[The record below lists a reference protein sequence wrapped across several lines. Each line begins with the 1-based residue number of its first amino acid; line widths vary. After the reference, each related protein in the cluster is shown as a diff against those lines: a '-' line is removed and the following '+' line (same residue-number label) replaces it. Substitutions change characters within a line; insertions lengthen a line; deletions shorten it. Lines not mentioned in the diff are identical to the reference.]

1 MSQYTK
7 FQSVESGPFTP
18 QLNRLTFK
26 LPSGV
31 NVDMN
36 ESYINLNTRIITTG
50 GDPGS
55 VSSVRVRYLQ
65 QDGENASIAPGP
77 AALVKRSR
85 LSCETFG
92 LLEEINRPDV
102 FFSNLNT
109 LTKSVDELKTQFKN
123 PIQVFDYT
131 NQLCTAHRELHIGTV
146 MSLEKSAP
154 LRLPISQCLM
164 LGSKVVNGTDLG
176 EMTVELELQLS
187 RWGAEQL
194 LGEGQN
200 FGASSSNLKKFDDIA
215 GIGTYNTLV
224 SKTSYNR
231 EEDIP
236 FFVGQSLAI
245 VVGTSTGGINPA
257 EFNIVESVFRDPSSG
272 FLTLT
277 FTENIAVF
285 ASETDSWVNISI
297 DGRNVAS
304 TTLIFDS
311 AEMVVKMVQDA
322 PPMKKITYSTITT
335 EIDNALSQ
343 TDFEKQYQLEPTCFN
358 LWVMTP
364 NDDEDL
370 SSSSNASNYRLRVNN
385 VDKTNR
391 NVDLSSSLYYDELG
405 KSMRNTGRTLKNT
418 NVAMPLCDTQEESQT
433 FVNDTLTIITTPIEM
448 TPMPKPLNIQ
458 INSTPNGLRKVILF
472 KEVMKSF

>member
-7 FQSVESGPFTP
+7 FQSVESGPFTN

-26 LPSGV
+26 LPAGL

-36 ESYINLNTRIITTG
+36 ESYINLNTRILTTG

-65 QDGENASIAPGP
+65 QDGETASIAPSA

-102 FFSNLNT
+102 FFSNLET
-109 LTKSVDELKTQFKN
+109 LTKSIDEMKTQFKN
-123 PIQVFDYT
+123 PIQTFDYT
-131 NQLCTAHRELHIGTV
+131 NQLGDSHRELHIGTT
-146 MSLEKSAP
+146 MSIEKSAP
-154 LRLPISQCLM
+154 LRLPMNKCLM

-176 EMTVELELQLS
+176 EMTIELELQIS

-200 FGASSSNLKKFDDIA
+200 FGASSFSLKEFENIA
-215 GIGTYNTLV
+215 GLGTYNSLV
-224 SKTSYNR
+224 SKVSYSR

-236 FFVGQSLAI
+236 YFTGQSLAI
-245 VVGTSTGGINPA
+245 NVGTNTGGITPP
-257 EFNIVESVFRDPSSG
+257 EFSIIESVYRDPSSG
-272 FLTLT
+272 LLTLT
-277 FTENIAVF
+277 FTQDIATF
-285 ASETDSWVNISI
+285 TNETDSWVDISV
-297 DGRNVAS
+297 DGRNVDS
-304 TTLIFDS
+304 TTLLFDS
-311 AEMVVKMVQDA
+311 AEMVVKLVQDA

-364 NDDEDL
+364 NDYEDL
-370 SSSSNASNYRLRVNN
+370 SSSSNVSNYRLRVNN

-391 NVDLSSSLYYDELG
+391 NVDFKSTLYLDEVG

-418 NVAMPLCDTQEESQT
+418 NMSMPLCDTQDEAQT
-433 FVNDTLTIITTPIEM
+433 YANDVLTIITTPIEM
-448 TPMPKPLNIQ
+448 SSMSKPLNLQ
-458 INSTPNGLRKVILF
+458 INSKNNGLRKVILF